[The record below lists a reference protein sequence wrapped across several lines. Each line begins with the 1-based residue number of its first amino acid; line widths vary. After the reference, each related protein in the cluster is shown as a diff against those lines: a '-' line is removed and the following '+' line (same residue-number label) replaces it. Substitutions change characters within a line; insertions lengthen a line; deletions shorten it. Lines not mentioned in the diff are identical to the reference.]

1 MKIDFDVVKFAQF
14 ASNLYIRDVKM
25 KFRNFEISEIWLLE
39 M

>member
-25 KFRNFEISEIWLLE
+25 KFQNFVISEIWPLE